1 MRIDSA
7 QLTNASI
14 SGSFSGSI
22 TSTAEQPIV
31 SGSSQ
36 VVLSATTGFG
46 TYSAS
51 VATYTDAK
59 VADLVDSSPGA
70 LDTLN
75 ELAAALG
82 DDSNFSASLATSV
95 GNRLP
100 TATFNTY
107 SSSAAGAV
115 RTEYVAAVSTLSGS
129 AHTQRVAISASLDA
143 TIDALDSLG
152 VSTDTE
158 RGALS
163 GSAHAQRVI
172 EKNIAAGLVT
182 SLTNGAVASNT
193 TTAGAALPKAGGAMT
208 GAITTNSTFDG
219 RDVATD
225 GTKLD
230 AIEAS
235 ATADQTNDEIKAA
248 VEAASDS
255 NTFTDADHSKLNA
268 IEASADVTDA
278 TNVTAAGALMD
289 SEVTNLADVKE
300 FDTTDYATA
309 AQGTLAASAQQP
321 PSEGA
326 FANGDKTKLDAIEAS
341 ADVTDTTNVTAAGA
355 LMDSEVTDL
364 AGVKGVTIS
373 TLQAK
378 PSEGAFA
385 NGDKTKLDAI
395 EGSATADQTN
405 DEIKAAVEAAS
416 DSNTFTDADHSKLN
430 AIEASATADQTNDE
444 IIAAVVAKTDI
455 SSGDKGTIRSN
466 IGVDTAGTDNS
477 TNVSLG
483 GSLDYVTLSGQVL
496 TRNAIDL
503 TTDVTGTLP
512 VGNMAAT
519 ALTTVQTA
527 ADQTAHLALT
537 TEEGDVVV
545 RTDEG
550 KTYMHNG
557 GSAGNMND
565 FTLLATP
572 TDAVASVNGGTGVVT
587 VTENVT
593 TNLSITGTTGARTIV
608 SSDGTD
614 AIIPIATTSVSG
626 VMSKTIF
633 DEHVANNAKA
643 TDVNHNVSTNLSAT
657 TATGQI
663 TINSSD
669 GDNVV
674 IGEATATIAGLM
686 STTHHDK
693 LDGIEASATADQTAA
708 QIRTLVGTGNSNFV
722 PSAGTAGH
730 FLKHDG
736 TFGLPSYTTNT
747 DTNTQNSA
755 AEIRTKVGTGNSG
768 VVPAAGTAGHF
779 LKHDGTFGLPSYT
792 TNTDTNT
799 QRAIHDTPVDGAT
812 TTSISSNWAH
822 DNVRLLSNGGQA
834 LAGSFTA
841 TGDITAY
848 SDESLKKDVSTIEG
862 ALDKTK
868 ALRGV
873 EFTRIADEKR
883 SIGVIAQE
891 LETVL
896 PELVLT
902 DSEGIKSVNYAQ
914 ITGLLIEAV
923 KELSAKVDELSK

>member
-100 TATFNTY
+100 TATFTAY

-152 VSTDTE
+152 ISTDTE

-193 TTAGAALPKAGGAMT
+193 TTADAALPKAGGAMT

-235 ATADQTNDEIKAA
+235 ADVTDETNVTAAGALMDTEVTNLAQVKAFASSDYATAAQGSTADSAQQPPSEGA
-248 VEAASDS
+248 
-255 NTFTDADHSKLNA
+255 FADGDKTKLDA

-289 SEVTNLADVKE
+289 SEVTNLADVKA

-341 ADVTDTTNVTAAGA
+341 ADVTDATNVAAN
-355 LMDSEVTDL
+355 L
-364 AGVKGVTIS
+364 
-373 TLQAK
+373 
-378 PSEGAFA
+378 PSG
-385 NGDKTKLDAI
+385 TVS
-395 EGSATADQTN
+395 GSAAQAQT
-405 DEIKAAVEAAS
+405 
-416 DSNTFTDADHSKLN
+416 
-430 AIEASATADQTNDE
+430 Q
-444 IIAAVVAKTDI
+444 
-455 SSGDKGTIRSN
+455 
-466 IGVDTAGTDNS
+466 IGVDTALALKANLADPALSGNPTAPTQAANNNS
-477 TNVSLG
+477 T
-483 GSLDYVTLSGQVL
+483 
-496 TRNAIDL
+496 R
-503 TTDVTGTLP
+503 
-512 VGNMAAT
+512 
-519 ALTTVQTA
+519 
-527 ADQTAHLALT
+527 
-537 TEEGDVVV
+537 
-545 RTDEG
+545 
-550 KTYMHNG
+550 
-557 GSAGNMND
+557 
-565 FTLLATP
+565 
-572 TDAVASVNGGTGVVT
+572 
-587 VTENVT
+587 
-593 TNLSITGTTGARTIV
+593 
-608 SSDGTD
+608 
-614 AIIPIATTSVSG
+614 IATTAYVQTELTDLIGGAPGTLDTLNELAAAINDDASYASTLTTALGTKAPKADPTFSG
-626 VMSKTIF
+626 TIAIPNIS
-633 DEHVANNAKA
+633 DIETAITANTAKA
-643 TDVNHNVSTNLSAT
+643 TNVSTNLSAT
-657 TATGQI
+657 TAADQI

-674 IGEATATIAGLM
+674 IGEATGFIAGLL
-686 STTHHDK
+686 SNVDHDK
-693 LDGIEASATADQTAA
+693 LAAIESGATADQTDAEIRAAVEAASDSNVFTDNDHTKLNGIEASATADQTASE
-708 QIRTLVGTGNSNFV
+708 IRTLIGSGNDGHV
-722 PSAGTAGH
+722 PVAGTAGH

-747 DTNTQNSA
+747 DTNDDVSIAN
-755 AEIRTKVGTGNSG
+755 
-768 VVPAAGTAGHF
+768 
-779 LKHDGTFGLPSYT
+779 LKT
-792 TNTDTNT
+792 
-799 QRAIHDTPVDGAT
+799 R
-812 TTSISSNWAH
+812 
-822 DNVRLLSNGGQA
+822 
-834 LAGSFTA
+834 LAGGFAGNAVTIGDSNDVVTIGGSLVS
-841 TGDITAY
+841 TGDITAF

-873 EFTRIADEKR
+873 EFTRIADDSK

-891 LETVL
+891 LEKVL
-896 PELVLT
+896 PELVKT
-902 DSEGIKSVNYAQ
+902 GDDGIKSVNYAQ

>member
-235 ATADQTNDEIKAA
+235 ATADQTNAEIKAA

-268 IEASADVTDA
+268 IEASADVTDE

-289 SEVTNLADVKE
+289 SEVANLVAVKA

-321 PSEGA
+321 
-326 FANGDKTKLDAIEAS
+326 
-341 ADVTDTTNVTAAGA
+341 
-355 LMDSEVTDL
+355 
-364 AGVKGVTIS
+364 
-373 TLQAK
+373 

-444 IIAAVVAKTDI
+444 IKTAVEAASDSNTFTDADHSKLNAIEASATADQTNDEIIAAVVAKTDI
-455 SSGDKGTIRSN
+455 SNGDKGTIRSN

-503 TTDVTGTLP
+503 AADVTGILP

-527 ADQTAHLALT
+527 VDQAAHLALT

-545 RTDEG
+545 RSDEG

-557 GSAGNMND
+557 GSAGTMGD

-572 TDAVASVNGGTGVVT
+572 TDAVSSVNGGTGAVT

-593 TNLSITGTTGARTIV
+593 TNLSISGTTGTKTIV
-608 SSDGTD
+608 SSDGTN

-626 VMSKTIF
+626 VMSKAIF
-633 DEHVANNAKA
+633 DEHVLNNAKA
-643 TDVNHNVSTNLSAT
+643 TDVNHNVTTNLTAT

-669 GDNVV
+669 GTNVV
-674 IGEATATIAGLM
+674 IGEATGTIAGLM

-736 TFGLPSYTTNT
+736 TFGIPSYTTNT

-755 AEIRTKVGTGNSG
+755 AQIRTKVGTGNSG
-768 VVPAAGTAGHF
+768 VVPAVGTAGHF

-799 QRAIHDTPVDGAT
+799 QRAIHDTPYDGAT
-812 TTSISSNWAH
+812 TTSISSNWAY

-848 SDESLKKDVSTIEG
+848 SDESLKKDVVTIEG

-923 KELSAKVDELSK
+923 KELSAKVDECMNK